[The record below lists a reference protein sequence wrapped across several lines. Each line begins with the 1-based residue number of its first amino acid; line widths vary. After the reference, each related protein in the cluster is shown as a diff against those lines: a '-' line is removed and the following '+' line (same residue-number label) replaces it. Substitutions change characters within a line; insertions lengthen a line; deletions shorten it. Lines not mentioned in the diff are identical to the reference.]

1 MTYTRTQLLFLSDG
15 LGVNCPL
22 VAVLRAELDG
32 GNRQTFAFR
41 RQGSPLSVLALDPV
55 RGEQPRQFLDGLLA
69 ARDQERRKLP
79 AGDRMTWEERD
90 QALQRQDLGRLW
102 DVAAAPWPR
111 TCVGL
116 WLRAGFLG
124 QRELRDRLKLTLN
137 GGDPEGWNYEE
148 PFVVA
153 AVCEIAVRKLFR
165 VAPDAQ
171 AVTEFV
177 TEMRGRIRSTAP
189 PGQQVCEAVI
199 RDAFRDPG
207 VDFTHVSS
215 AELFR
220 ATAVVAGTAVR
231 TLRLDEAAI
240 DEMIAEGERLT
251 FQAGRHPPLA
261 PPASENGAARPAH
274 GTSSHSEVT
283 VARPVAALTAIP
295 RLARQVNRCKRWCAG
310 ARAAART
317 HARAPQPPRHRRAG
331 QPQRTAG
338 STPHPMRGPE
348 GPRWEPMSTLQKTS
362 SAPLS
367 Q

>member
-1 MTYTRTQLLFLSDG
+1 MASRSTQRIDSQLAWAARKLAGAALAPDDELLGLAHGHLCRLADGGADKQVVTQRNWLRAIPFARGLTIVTYTRAQLLFLSDG
-15 LGVNCPL
+15 LGVSCPL

-32 GNRQTFAFR
+32 GNRQTFAFW

-79 AGDRMTWEERD
+79 ADDRMTWEKRD
-90 QALQRQDLGRLW
+90 QALQRHDLDRLW
-102 DVAAAPWPR
+102 EVAAAPWPR

-148 PFVVA
+148 PFVAA

-165 VAPDAQ
+165 AAPDAQ
-171 AVTEFV
+171 AVTTFV
-177 TEMRGRIRSTAP
+177 TDMRGRIRSTAP
-189 PGQQVCEAVI
+189 PGQEVCEAVI

-215 AELFR
+215 AELFH
-220 ATAVVAGTAVR
+220 AHIAVAGMAVR

-251 FQAGRHPPLA
+251 FEAGRHPPLA
-261 PPASENGAARPAH
+261 PPG
-274 GTSSHSEVT
+274 
-283 VARPVAALTAIP
+283 I
-295 RLARQVNRCKRWCAG
+295 
-310 ARAAART
+310 
-317 HARAPQPPRHRRAG
+317 
-331 QPQRTAG
+331 
-338 STPHPMRGPE
+338 
-348 GPRWEPMSTLQKTS
+348 
-362 SAPLS
+362 
-367 Q
+367 